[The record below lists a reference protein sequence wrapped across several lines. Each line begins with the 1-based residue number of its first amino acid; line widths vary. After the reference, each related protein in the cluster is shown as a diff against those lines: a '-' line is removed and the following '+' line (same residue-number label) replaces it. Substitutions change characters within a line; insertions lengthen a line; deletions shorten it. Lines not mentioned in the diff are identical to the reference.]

1 MRLNLLVLFVALVA
15 VGACKRSETT
25 QSADKTGTPTA
36 VETSSPSPAKTEA
49 TSNEPAN
56 SSEATPAT
64 DACAL
69 LTTKEIE
76 TIQGEPLKTTKLSGR
91 SQRGFVVSQCFF
103 TLPTFTNSIS
113 LAVTQRAKSAGA
125 RDPKEFWED
134 RFGGE
139 KHENREREREK
150 GRGEEEEESS
160 PPKKI
165 AGVGDEAFWIASRVG
180 GALYVLKGNSYLT
193 VSIGGAADEKT
204 KIEKSK
210 ALAQRALARL
220 GG

>member
-1 MRLNLLVLFVALVA
+1 MRLNLMILMVALVA
-15 VGACKRSETT
+15 IGACKRSETT
-25 QSADKTGTPTA
+25 QSTVTTATPTA
-36 VETSSPSPAKTEA
+36 NETSSASPAKTEA
-49 TSNEPAN
+49 SANEAAN
-56 SSEATPAT
+56 SSAAPAAT

-76 TIQGEPLKTTKLSGR
+76 TIQGEPLKTTQLSGR
-91 SQRGFVVSQCFF
+91 SRGGFTVSQCFF

-113 LAVTQRAKSAGA
+113 LAVTQRAKAPDG

-134 RFGGE
+134 RFDEDKKE
-139 KHENREREREK
+139 KHKHEREK
-150 GRGEEEEESS
+150 GEEEEEESG
-160 PPKKI
+160 PPKRI

-210 ALAQRALARL
+210 ALARKALARL